1 MQRIGFPGGSLL
13 AAMFGEAAP
22 LEAKRAV
29 RRLRAEAAPALAI
42 DDEVAGLALGLAAT
56 EPGRSGAVLAV
67 VPPLFWLEARRA
79 GGAGGIDGWV
89 VETRRDGLAVRGF
102 GIDGGARAVPEA
114 TGALLVRF
122 GVAGLPEEDAPT
134 RYLRGLLTAASL
146 PELLSQMGESSPI
159 MLLAADAP
167 SQDAGVL
174 RGLKLL
180 VAIPP
185 DAAPG

>member
-1 MQRIGFPGGSLL
+1 MPRISFPSASLL
-13 AAMFGEAAP
+13 AAMLGEAAP
-22 LEAKRAV
+22 LEARRAV
-29 RRLRAEAAPALAI
+29 RRLRAESAPALAI
-42 DDEVAGLALGLAAT
+42 DDEVAGLALGLADT
-56 EPGRSGAVLAV
+56 EPGRSAAVLAV

-89 VETRRDGLAVRGF
+89 VETKRDGLAVRGF
-102 GIDGGARAVPEA
+102 GIDDGAQAVPEP
-114 TGALLVRF
+114 TGALLVPF
-122 GVAGLPEEDAPT
+122 GVAGPPEDAAT
-134 RYLRGLLTAASL
+134 LYLRGLLTAASL

-167 SQDAGVL
+167 AQDVSIL

>member
-1 MQRIGFPGGSLL
+1 MQKIGFPGGSLL

-29 RRLRAEAAPALAI
+29 RRLRAESAPALMI
-42 DDEVAGLALGLAAT
+42 DDEVAGLALGLADT
-56 EPGRSGAVLAV
+56 EPGRSAAVLAV

-79 GGAGGIDGWV
+79 GGIDGWV
-89 VETRRDGLAVRGF
+89 VETKRDGLAVRGF
-102 GIDGGARAVPEA
+102 GIDAGAQAVPEPG
-114 TGALLVRF
+114 GALLVRF
-122 GVAGLPEEDAPT
+122 GVAGLAEEDAPT

-167 SQDAGVL
+167 AQDASVL